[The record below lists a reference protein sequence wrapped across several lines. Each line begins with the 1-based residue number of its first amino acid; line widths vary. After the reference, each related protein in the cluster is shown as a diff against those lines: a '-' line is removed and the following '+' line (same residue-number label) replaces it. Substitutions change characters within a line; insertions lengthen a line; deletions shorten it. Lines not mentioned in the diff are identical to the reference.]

1 MSPPSR
7 RTLLG
12 STAGLLALTA
22 GCVAN
27 NSDDDDDPD
36 PGAGSNSDGNG
47 NENGNESA
55 NGNESDEN
63 GDDTGDGDET
73 ENDDE
78 LSTKT
83 HQYQQPTRSDDPT
96 IEYIHSRDDAD
107 DWLADRDV
115 GEDTTRFVDDTEFEN
130 SRLVSIEAGAPNPCT
145 EMAID
150 SVELSDGVLTVEAT
164 VTDQRSPEKACAQQE
179 VTVGAL
185 VRATFPD
192 EPTTELSVT
201 VVDRHGDEHSQS
213 MASGSGSASSST
225 SVTGSDT
232 DSEEETEK

>member
-27 NSDDDDDPD
+27 NSDDNDDPD
-36 PGAGSNSDGNG
+36 PGSGSNSDGNG

-55 NGNESDEN
+55 NGNESDDTEN
-63 GDDTGDGDET
+63 GE
-73 ENDDE
+73 DE
-78 LSTKT
+78 LATET
-83 HQYQQPTRSDDPT
+83 HQYQQPTPSDNPT
-96 IEYIHSRDDAD
+96 IEYVHSRDDAD
-107 DWLADRDV
+107 DWLAGRDV

-145 EMAID
+145 ELAID
-150 SVELSDGVLTVEAT
+150 SVELSDDVLTVEAT
-164 VTDQRSPEKACAQQE
+164 VTDQQSPEKACAQQE

-192 EPTTELSVT
+192 EPTMKLSVT
-201 VVDRHGDEHSQS
+201 VVDRNGDEYSQS

-232 DSEEETEK
+232 ASEAESETETEE